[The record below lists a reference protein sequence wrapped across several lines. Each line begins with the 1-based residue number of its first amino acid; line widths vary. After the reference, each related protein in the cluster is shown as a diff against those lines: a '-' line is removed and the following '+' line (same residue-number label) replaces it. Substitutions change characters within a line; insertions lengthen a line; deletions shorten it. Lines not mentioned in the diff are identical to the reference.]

1 MKNVGESLCTNCEQ
15 EYSNCK
21 CNANTNVSI
30 KEWIDW
36 TFEVLK
42 EPYQTLYFKV
52 LPYAQGY
59 SDADAID
66 KYYLHD
72 QSHGRDRKF
81 V

>member
-1 MKNVGESLCTNCEQ
+1 M
-15 EYSNCK
+15 

-30 KEWIDW
+30 EDWIKY
-36 TFEVLK
+36 TGEALG

-59 SDADAID
+59 SDADARD

-72 QSHGRDRKF
+72 QSHGRDRNYVQSKENF
-81 V
+81 S